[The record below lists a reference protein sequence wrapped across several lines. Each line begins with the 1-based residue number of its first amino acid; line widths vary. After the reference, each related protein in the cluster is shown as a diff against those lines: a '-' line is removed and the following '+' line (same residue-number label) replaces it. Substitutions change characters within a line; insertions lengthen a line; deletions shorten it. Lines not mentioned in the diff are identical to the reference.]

1 MVVWSRRIITEFVTM
16 NGTLK
21 IILMFLVFILFLN
34 IIARIMF
41 NGIFG
46 ARVKESKINNKDNPN
61 FKN

>member
-1 MVVWSRRIITEFVTM
+1 MVVWNRRIITELVTM

-61 FKN
+61 YKN

>member
-1 MVVWSRRIITEFVTM
+1 VVWSRRIITELVTM

-21 IILMFLVFILFLN
+21 IILMFLVFILFIN

-61 FKN
+61 YKN

>member
-1 MVVWSRRIITEFVTM
+1 MVVWSRRIITELVTM

-21 IILMFLVFILFLN
+21 IILMFLVFILFIN

-61 FKN
+61 YKN

>member
-1 MVVWSRRIITEFVTM
+1 MVVWSRRIITELVTM

-61 FKN
+61 YKN

>member
-1 MVVWSRRIITEFVTM
+1 M

-21 IILMFLVFILFLN
+21 IILMFLVFILFIN
-34 IIARIMF
+34 IISRIMF

-61 FKN
+61 YKN

>member
-61 FKN
+61 YKN